1 MASIICCLRFACDT
15 WNRQFIR
22 LWNFLKFSFHDFRV
36 VRVPIHCTFSLTIF
50 CSCGGYGA
58 LYIDSPLVFFLLSRI
73 LKREPSKSLLPSFW
87 RSGYWCPVSISNL
100 NYLSRS
106 IMPYIGLES
115 HLIFYFQVSIHAFLS
130 PVTWLF
136 GMLLFHYSWPSL
148 ISLWKRHRDCQ
159 AHKGTRDGAIA
170 KGFLLLIFFLCI
182 MLALDMDLFAFS
194 CVGETGDREA
204 VLHCDIDIFTV
215 DSMERLKR
223 SKLCP
228 NHLNSWFIWQ
238 SLCFAGTGDE
248 TNQIN
253 ISLSLWTLVCKFL
266 FMYIFKF
273 CKDSKLVVFCLL
285 F

>member
-106 IMPYIGLES
+106 TSHLLLSGFNSCISFPGYLVVWHAFVSLFMTFS
-115 HLIFYFQVSIHAFLS
+115 HLIMKEASRLPS
-130 PVTWLF
+130 P
-136 GMLLFHYSWPSL
+136 
-148 ISLWKRHRDCQ
+148 
-159 AHKGTRDGAIA
+159 
-170 KGFLLLIFFLCI
+170 
-182 MLALDMDLFAFS
+182 
-194 CVGETGDREA
+194 
-204 VLHCDIDIFTV
+204 
-215 DSMERLKR
+215 
-223 SKLCP
+223 
-228 NHLNSWFIWQ
+228 
-238 SLCFAGTGDE
+238 
-248 TNQIN
+248 
-253 ISLSLWTLVCKFL
+253 
-266 FMYIFKF
+266 
-273 CKDSKLVVFCLL
+273 
-285 F
+285 